1 MDDAQKLALKNLII
15 KHEGLR
21 LFPYFDTTGNC
32 TIGYGRNLADRGI
45 TKPEANILLN
55 DDIDY
60 FYEHLSKNLSFFNNL
75 DKVRQIVLLNMCF
88 NLGVKG
94 LLEFKKM
101 LDYLSK
107 KQYYRASQEMLDSEW
122 AKQVGERAKE
132 LSEIMEDG
140 VM

>member
-15 KHEGLR
+15 KYEGLR
-21 LFPYFDTTGNC
+21 LFPYQDTTGNC

-45 TKPEANILLN
+45 SKSEAYILLN

-60 FYEHLSKNLSFFNNL
+60 FYESLCKNLSFFDKL

-88 NLGVKG
+88 NLGIKG
-94 LLEFKKM
+94 LLEFNKM
-101 LDYLSK
+101 LEYLSA
-107 KQYYRASQEMLDSEW
+107 KQYYHASQEMLDSIW

-132 LSEIMEDG
+132 LAEIMEDG